1 MSAQLGGGLVLVYG
15 PQGAGAQPG
24 GALTLWPGSGPV
36 APLAPGR
43 LRAGFHVPWAAAEHV
58 IRPTAAPQSATD
70 ELRIVAAAPWVRIYP
85 ADTTA
90 AAGWIAPSEADAFA
104 RLPWI
109 RAGKR
114 LPYEP
119 RSFWGVATPADASK
133 PGPWP
138 TKGAHLHAGPPAPW
152 ALALR
157 GDAHKLGPW
166 GRGKPTPILFYAPN
180 AGSTRSDLAQWI
192 PWSRYSRA
200 LRPGWGIV
208 TEPGGPPVDEH
219 GTIIVPVRRTYLVIN
234 TATLVRASDGEP
246 LSATA
251 LALQNDADSW
261 TWGWDATVP
270 GTDLWLLDPLLEGE
284 PVELVAT
291 VNGTSFRVLAERIA
305 RDRSFGQSRLR
316 ISGRGRAAM
325 LAAPHSP
332 VVTRDNAIDRN
343 IRQLLDDALTTNGAA
358 LGWDV
363 DWQAADWLVP
373 AGAWSNTGSYI
384 EHAQRLAE
392 AAGAYIQADPL
403 TDTLHVLPRY
413 PQLPWEWHAA
423 TPDIILPSAPVVRE
437 SIEWLEKA
445 RYNRVFVSGTQAGGV
460 LGQVTRYG
468 TAGDLVATMITD
480 PLCTHADAARARGR
494 AVLADTGRQARIA
507 LDLPIL
513 DETGIIAP
521 GKLVEYTDAGT
532 VRRGLVRSTAVRAQL
547 PTARQT
553 IELETHA

>member
-1 MSAQLGGGLVLVYG
+1 MSAQLGSGLVLVYG
-15 PQGAGAQPG
+15 AQGVAAQAGGSLA
-24 GALTLWPGSGPV
+24 LWPGSVP
-36 APLAPGR
+36 APPLAAGR
-43 LRAGFHVPWAAAEHV
+43 VRSGFHAPWSPAEHL
-58 IRPTAAPQSATD
+58 IRATRAPQSATD
-70 ELRIVAAAPWVRIYP
+70 ELRIGAAAPWVRIYP
-85 ADTTA
+85 ADA
-90 AAGWIAPSEADAFA
+90 RCGGGWSAPGLADAFA

-119 RSFWGVATPADASK
+119 HALWGIATPADVRK
-133 PGPWP
+133 PAPWP
-138 TKGAHLHAGPPAPW
+138 TKGAHLERGPHAPW

-157 GDAHKLGPW
+157 GDAHQLGPW
-166 GRGKPTPILFYAPN
+166 GRGKGAPRLFRAPH
-180 AGSTRSDLAQWI
+180 AGSAVADLAQWI
-192 PWSRYSRA
+192 PWTRYSRI
-200 LRPGWGIV
+200 LNLGWGV
-208 TEPGGPPVDEH
+208 VVPPGGPGTDEN
-219 GTIIVPVRRTYLVIN
+219 GTIVVPVRRAYIVLN
-234 TATLVRASDGEP
+234 TVTLVRVSDGEP

-251 LALQNDADSW
+251 LALQIDADSW

-332 VVTRDNAIDRN
+332 VVARDNAIDRN
-343 IRQLLDDALTTNGAA
+343 IRQLLDDALTTNGAS
-358 LGWDV
+358 LGWAV